1 MPSFLRPATALLALT
16 IAGSAAATAVPHS
29 LRQAVHDGAALFASG
44 RFGSTRTY
52 TPLNGFDRH
61 ALTCQAC
68 HSDGGIGPGQTP
80 AGVALPSLEGAAAGY
95 PKLRAGRVVTLEQQI
110 GHCIAAGIGGQP
122 PRADSAAMTDLV
134 AYLSALSRGRAFAT
148 QLPAP

>member
-1 MPSFLRPATALLALT
+1 MPSFPRTTAALLALT
-16 IAGSAAATAVPHS
+16 IAGGAGATAVPHS
-29 LRQAVHDGAALFASG
+29 LRQAVHDGAALFAGG

-52 TPLNGFDRH
+52 VPLNGFDRH

-68 HSDGGIGPGQTP
+68 HSHGGIGPGRTP
-80 AGVALPSLEGAAAGY
+80 GGLALPSLQGAAAGY
-95 PKLRAGRVVTLEQQI
+95 PKLRGGRVVTLEQQI
-110 GHCIAAGIGGQP
+110 AHCIAGGLGGQP
-122 PRADSAAMTDLV
+122 PRAGSADMTDLV